1 MMGRCCKLRA
11 GRQRRRDTSACDR
24 APLRREKATASCV
37 WERCGGVRKPIM
49 CCGAWQFI
57 LVTYFGPPSRMTA
70 GLQWSGCSENSES
83 QIAFLHYAFIR
94 AGYGSGDTVPLV
106 A

>member
-1 MMGRCCKLRA
+1 
-11 GRQRRRDTSACDR
+11 
-24 APLRREKATASCV
+24 
-37 WERCGGVRKPIM
+37 M

-70 GLQWSGCSENSES
+70 GLLQWSGCSENSES
-83 QIAFLHYAFIR
+83 QIALSLTTPSELAVVVEIQVIR
-94 AGYGSGDTVPLV
+94 CIARKH